1 MRRLIVR
8 EFGSTNRLVSET
20 VPDPVPTPGTREIVV
35 RLTSIGM
42 NHADLLTRKGYYK
55 LASGEPPFVPGLE
68 GGGYVHSVAE
78 GVTERKA
85 GQRVILGLNAPT
97 RPLGLTGTYQTHYL
111 TTVEKTVLA
120 PDGIPDELLG
130 VYWQPYITPWG
141 CIVWKA
147 PIKPGSSVLLSAAS
161 SSVALAASQVFK
173 NLYSCRVFA
182 TTTSEEKLEKL
193 RSMPEA
199 QFDHVFFM
207 DEKLEWARQIKDLT
221 ARKGVDV
228 VFTSVTSGEFM
239 DASIQLLARNGVVW
253 LYGLLG
259 HPGIVN
265 LRPLIRKSA
274 SVRGWGLTELIL
286 GDNEGLNRAYD
297 HVLKAVQ
304 SGIYKLPIGGI
315 FSLEDAQRAQEEMEK
330 GQHIG
335 KFVLVP

>member
-1 MRRLIVR
+1 MKRVIVR
-8 EFGSTNRLVSET
+8 EFGSLGQLVIEERE
-20 VPDPVPTPGTREIVV
+20 DPIPRPGTQEVVV

-42 NHADLLTRKGYYK
+42 NHADLLTRKGHYK

-68 GGGYVHSVAE
+68 GGGYVHSIAD
-78 GVTERKA
+78 GVTDRKV

-97 RPLGLTGTYQTHYL
+97 RPLALTGTYQTHYL
-111 TTVEKTVLA
+111 TTVDKTVIA
-120 PDGIPDELLG
+120 PNEIPDELLG

-141 CIVWKA
+141 CIVWKS

-193 RSMPEA
+193 RAMPEA
-199 QFDHVFFM
+199 QFDHVFLM

-221 ARKGVDV
+221 DRKGVDV

-259 HPGIVN
+259 YPGIVN
-265 LRPLIRKSA
+265 LRPLIRKNA
-274 SVRGWGLTELIL
+274 SIRGWGLTELIL
-286 GDNEGLNRAYD
+286 RDSEGLNTAYE
-297 HVLKAVQ
+297 HVLKGVQ
-304 SGIYKLPIGGI
+304 IGIYKLPIGGI
-315 FSLEDAQRAQEEMEK
+315 FSLEDAQRAHQEMEK
-330 GQHIG
+330 GKHIG